1 MVDKVTN
8 KFFQIIFICFILL
21 FFSCSKADK
30 IILYNQMFATDSIP
44 EAGIDSIGFLMRKH
58 VIVVTVKDK
67 NEIHVYNAM
76 NGEFKKSIKRDN
88 AFPNGITTINDQ
100 FVLVTER
107 DNKQVAVFNSSM
119 EFLGTFGNNE
129 LRSPYG
135 ITFYQQDNNSYKVL
149 VTDSYEYNNPRED
162 RILGWDFTIK
172 NGEFYTGKATVL
184 GNPTLYQVESIKADK
199 HYQTLLVAEEMK
211 EHHKVMVLDLVSG
224 EVIKEDLGNFN
235 RGNDPEGIALV
246 TNKDN
251 GGYWICTEQSKTD
264 NRFHLYDR
272 KTLEYMTTMYLD
284 NVSYTDGIATAYMHG
299 KWYLYAVDNDARVV
313 AFELPEINS

>member
-1 MVDKVTN
+1 MN
-8 KFFQIIFICFILL
+8 FLRSIFFLFFILTIGC
-21 FFSCSKADK
+21 SSKADVITLK
-30 IILYNQMFATDSIP
+30 NPMFVTESLTD
-44 EAGIDSIGFLMRKH
+44 AGMDSIGFLMRKH

-67 NEIHVYNAM
+67 NELHVYNAM
-76 NGEFKKSIKRDN
+76 NGELKKSIKREN

-119 EFLGTFGNNE
+119 EFLGSFGNNE

-135 ITFYQQDNNSYKVL
+135 ITFYKQDNSSYKVL

-162 RILGWDFTIK
+162 RILTWDFSIE
-172 NGEFYTGKATVL
+172 NESFNVSKASVL
-184 GNPTLYQVESIKADK
+184 GNPTLYQVESIQADK
-199 HYQTLLVAEEMK
+199 HYNTLLVAEEME
-211 EHHKVMVLDLVSG
+211 EHHKVMVLDLMTG
-224 EVIKEDLGNFN
+224 EVLKEDLGDFN

-246 TNKDN
+246 INEDHQ
-251 GGYWICTEQSKTD
+251 GYWICTEQSKTD

-272 KTLEYMTTMYLD
+272 KTLENFATMYLD

-299 KWYLYAVDNDARVV
+299 KWFLYAVDNDARVA
-313 AFELPEINS
+313 AFELPEIN

>member
-1 MVDKVTN
+1 MNFN
-8 KFFQIIFICFILL
+8 KLFLSFIAILIFSCNPSHQIIVL
-21 FFSCSKADK
+21 D
-30 IILYNQMFATDSIP
+30 NPMFATEPVED
-44 EAGIDSIGFLMRKH
+44 AGMDSIGFLMRKH

-88 AFPNGITTINDQ
+88 AFPNGVTTINDQ

-119 EFLGTFGNNE
+119 DFLGTFGNDE

-135 ITFYQQDNNSYKVL
+135 ITFYKQEDGLYKVL

-162 RILGWDFTIK
+162 RILTWDFTID
-172 NGEFYTGKATVL
+172 NESFNVSSASVL
-184 GNPTLYQVESIKADK
+184 GNPTLYQVESIYADQ

-211 EHHKVMVLDLVSG
+211 EHHKVMALDLMTG
-224 EVIKEDLGNFN
+224 EVKKEDLGNFN

-246 TNKDN
+246 INKDN
-251 GGYWICTEQSKTD
+251 NGYWICTEQSKTD

-272 KTLEYMTTMYLD
+272 KTLEYMNTMYLD

-299 KWYLYAVDNDARVV
+299 KWFLYAVDNDARVV
-313 AFELPEINS
+313 AFELPEIN

>member
-1 MVDKVTN
+1 MNFN
-8 KFFQIIFICFILL
+8 KLFLSFIAILI
-21 FFSCSKADK
+21 FSCNPSHQVIVLD
-30 IILYNQMFATDSIP
+30 NPMFATDP
-44 EAGIDSIGFLMRKH
+44 VEDAGMDSIGFLMRKH

-88 AFPNGITTINDQ
+88 AFPNGVTTINDQ

-119 EFLGTFGNNE
+119 DFLGTFGNDE

-135 ITFYQQDNNSYKVL
+135 ITFYKQEEGLYKVL

-162 RILGWDFTIK
+162 RILTWDFTID
-172 NGEFYTGKATVL
+172 NESFNVSSATVL
-184 GNPTLYQVESIKADK
+184 GNPTLYQVESIYADQ
-199 HYQTLLVAEEMK
+199 HYQTLLVAEEMQ
-211 EHHKVMVLDLVSG
+211 EHHKVMALDLMTG
-224 EVIKEDLGNFN
+224 EVKKEDLGNFN

-246 TNKDN
+246 INKDN
-251 GGYWICTEQSKTD
+251 NGYWICTEQSKTD

-272 KTLEYMTTMYLD
+272 KTLEYMTTMFLD

-299 KWYLYAVDNDARVV
+299 KWFLYAVDNDARVV
-313 AFELPEINS
+313 AFELPEIN

>member
-1 MVDKVTN
+1 MNFN
-8 KFFQIIFICFILL
+8 KLFLSFIGILI
-21 FFSCSKADK
+21 FSCNPSHQVIVLD
-30 IILYNQMFATDSIP
+30 NPMFATDP
-44 EAGIDSIGFLMRKH
+44 VEDAGMDSIGFLMRKH

-88 AFPNGITTINDQ
+88 AFPNGVTTINDQ

-119 EFLGTFGNNE
+119 DFLGTFGNNE

-135 ITFYQQDNNSYKVL
+135 ITFYKQEEGLYKVL

-162 RILGWDFTIK
+162 RILTWDFTIDK
-172 NGEFYTGKATVL
+172 ESFNVSSASVL
-184 GNPTLYQVESIKADK
+184 GNPTLYQVESIYADQ
-199 HYQTLLVAEEMK
+199 HYQTVLVAEEMK
-211 EHHKVMVLDLVSG
+211 EHHKVMALDLMTG
-224 EVIKEDLGNFN
+224 EVVKEDLGNFN

-246 TNKDN
+246 INKDN
-251 GGYWICTEQSKTD
+251 NGYWICTEQSKTD

-272 KTLEYMTTMYLD
+272 KTLEYMNTMYLD

-299 KWYLYAVDNDARVV
+299 KWFLYAVDNDARVV
-313 AFELPEINS
+313 AFELPEIN

>member
-1 MVDKVTN
+1 MNFN
-8 KFFQIIFICFILL
+8 KLFLSFIAILI
-21 FFSCSKADK
+21 FSCNPSHQVIVLD
-30 IILYNQMFATDSIP
+30 NPMFATDP
-44 EAGIDSIGFLMRKH
+44 VEDAGMDSIGFLMRKH

-88 AFPNGITTINDQ
+88 AFPNGVTTINDQ

-119 EFLGTFGNNE
+119 DFLGTFGNDE

-135 ITFYQQDNNSYKVL
+135 ITFYKQEEGLYKVL

-162 RILGWDFTIK
+162 RILTWDFTID
-172 NGEFYTGKATVL
+172 NESFNVSSATVL
-184 GNPTLYQVESIKADK
+184 GNPTLYQVESIYADQ
-199 HYQTLLVAEEMK
+199 HYQTLLVAEEMQ
-211 EHHKVMVLDLVSG
+211 EHHKVMALDLMTG
-224 EVIKEDLGNFN
+224 EVKKEDLGNFN

-246 TNKDN
+246 INKDN
-251 GGYWICTEQSKTD
+251 NGYWICTEQSKTD

-272 KTLEYMTTMYLD
+272 KTLEYMNTMYLD

-299 KWYLYAVDNDARVV
+299 KWFLYAVDNDSRVV
-313 AFELPEINS
+313 AFELPEIN

>member
-1 MVDKVTN
+1 MKIL
-8 KFFQIIFICFILL
+8 KFCIISSL
-21 FFSCSKADK
+21 FFIIGCNSKPH
-30 IILYNQMFATDSIP
+30 IITLDNPMFATESVAD
-44 EAGIDSIGFLMRKH
+44 AGMDSIGFLMRKH

-67 NEIHVYNAM
+67 NELHVYGAM
-76 NGEFKKSIKRDN
+76 NGKFKKSIKREN
-88 AFPNGITTINDQ
+88 AYPNGITTINDQ

-119 EFLGTFGNNE
+119 DFLGTFGNDE

-135 ITFYQQDNNSYKVL
+135 ITYYKQENNSYKIL

-162 RILGWDFTIK
+162 RILSWDFTIES
-172 NGEFYTGKATVL
+172 GEFSVGPATVL
-184 GNPTLYQVESIKADK
+184 GNPTLYQVESIQADK

-211 EHHKVMVLDLVSG
+211 EHHKVMALDLMTG
-224 EVIKEDLGNFN
+224 EVINEDLGNFD
-235 RGNDPEGIALV
+235 RGDDPEGIALV
-246 TNKDN
+246 INKDN
-251 GGYWICTEQSKTD
+251 NGYWICTEQSKTD

-272 KTLEYMTTMYLD
+272 KTLEYKTTMYLD

-313 AFELPEINS
+313 AFELPEIN

>member
-1 MVDKVTN
+1 MNFN
-8 KFFQIIFICFILL
+8 KLFLSFIAILIFSCNPSHQIIVL
-21 FFSCSKADK
+21 D
-30 IILYNQMFATDSIP
+30 NPMFATEPVED
-44 EAGIDSIGFLMRKH
+44 AGMDSIGFLMRKH

-88 AFPNGITTINDQ
+88 AFPNGVTTINDQ

-119 EFLGTFGNNE
+119 DFLGTFGNDE

-135 ITFYQQDNNSYKVL
+135 ITFYKQEDGLYKVL

-162 RILGWDFTIK
+162 RILTWDFTID
-172 NGEFYTGKATVL
+172 NESFNVSSASVL
-184 GNPTLYQVESIKADK
+184 GNPTLYQVESIYADQ
-199 HYQTLLVAEEMK
+199 HYQTLLVAEEMQ
-211 EHHKVMVLDLVSG
+211 EHHKVMALDLMTG
-224 EVIKEDLGNFN
+224 EVKKEDLGNFN

-246 TNKDN
+246 INKDN
-251 GGYWICTEQSKTD
+251 NGYWICTEQSKTD

-272 KTLEYMTTMYLD
+272 KTLEYMNTMYLD

-299 KWYLYAVDNDARVV
+299 KWFLYAVDNDARVV
-313 AFELPEINS
+313 AFELPEIN

>member
-1 MVDKVTN
+1 MKIL
-8 KFFQIIFICFILL
+8 KFYFISSL
-21 FFSCSKADK
+21 FFIIGCNSKPNV
-30 IILYNQMFATDSIP
+30 IILDSPMFVTESVAD
-44 EAGIDSIGFLMRKH
+44 AGMDSIGFLMRKH

-67 NEIHVYNAM
+67 NELHVYGAM
-76 NGEFKKSIKRDN
+76 NGKFKKSIKRED
-88 AFPNGITTINDQ
+88 AYPNGITTINDQ

-119 EFLGTFGNNE
+119 EFLGTFGNDE

-135 ITFYQQDNNSYKVL
+135 ITFYKQENNSYKVL

-162 RILGWDFTIK
+162 RILSWDFTI
-172 NGEFYTGKATVL
+172 ESGKFSVGPATVL
-184 GNPTLYQVESIKADK
+184 GNPTLYQVESIQADK

-211 EHHKVMVLDLVSG
+211 EHHKVMALDLMTG
-224 EVIKEDLGNFN
+224 EVIKEDLGNFD

-246 TNKDN
+246 INKDN
-251 GGYWICTEQSKTD
+251 NGYWICTEQSKTD

-272 KTLEYMTTMYLD
+272 KTLEYKTTMYLD

-299 KWYLYAVDNDARVV
+299 KWFLYAVDNDARIV
-313 AFELPEINS
+313 AFELPEIN

>member
-1 MVDKVTN
+1 
-8 KFFQIIFICFILL
+8 
-21 FFSCSKADK
+21 
-30 IILYNQMFATDSIP
+30 
-44 EAGIDSIGFLMRKH
+44 MRKH

-88 AFPNGITTINDQ
+88 AFPNGVTTINDQ

-119 EFLGTFGNNE
+119 DFLGTFGNDE

-135 ITFYQQDNNSYKVL
+135 ITFYKQEEGLYKVL

-162 RILGWDFTIK
+162 RILTWDFTID
-172 NGEFYTGKATVL
+172 NESFNVSSATVL
-184 GNPTLYQVESIKADK
+184 GNPTLYQVESIYADQ
-199 HYQTLLVAEEMK
+199 HYQTLLVAEEMQ
-211 EHHKVMVLDLVSG
+211 EHHKVMALDLMTG
-224 EVIKEDLGNFN
+224 EVKKEDLGNFK

-246 TNKDN
+246 INKDN
-251 GGYWICTEQSKTD
+251 NGYWICTEQSKTD

-272 KTLEYMTTMYLD
+272 KTLEYMNTMYLD

-299 KWYLYAVDNDARVV
+299 KWFLYAVDNDARVV
-313 AFELPEINS
+313 AFELPEIN

>member
-1 MVDKVTN
+1 MNFN
-8 KFFQIIFICFILL
+8 KLFLSFIAILI
-21 FFSCSKADK
+21 FSCNPSHQVIVLD
-30 IILYNQMFATDSIP
+30 NPMFATDP
-44 EAGIDSIGFLMRKH
+44 VEDAGMDSIGFLMRKH

-88 AFPNGITTINDQ
+88 AFPNGVTTINDQ

-119 EFLGTFGNNE
+119 DFLGTFGNDE

-135 ITFYQQDNNSYKVL
+135 ITFYKQEEGLYKVL

-162 RILGWDFTIK
+162 RILTWDFTID
-172 NGEFYTGKATVL
+172 NESFNVSSASVL
-184 GNPTLYQVESIKADK
+184 GYPTLYQVESIYADQ

-211 EHHKVMVLDLVSG
+211 EHHKVMALDLMTG
-224 EVIKEDLGNFN
+224 EVKKEDLGNFN

-246 TNKDN
+246 INKDN
-251 GGYWICTEQSKTD
+251 NGYWICTEQSKTD

-272 KTLEYMTTMYLD
+272 KTLEYMNTMYLD

-299 KWYLYAVDNDARVV
+299 KWFLYAVDNDARVV
-313 AFELPEINS
+313 AFELPEIN

>member
-1 MVDKVTN
+1 MKIL
-8 KFFQIIFICFILL
+8 KFYLISSL
-21 FFSCSKADK
+21 FFIIGCNSKPNV
-30 IILYNQMFATDSIP
+30 IILDSPMFVTESVAD
-44 EAGIDSIGFLMRKH
+44 AGMDSIGFLMRKH

-67 NEIHVYNAM
+67 NELHVYGAM
-76 NGEFKKSIKRDN
+76 NGKFKKSIKREN
-88 AFPNGITTINDQ
+88 AYPNGITTINDQ

-119 EFLGTFGNNE
+119 EFLGTFGNDE

-135 ITFYQQDNNSYKVL
+135 ITFYKQENNSYKVL

-162 RILGWDFTIK
+162 RILSWDFTIES
-172 NGEFYTGKATVL
+172 GEFSVGPATVL
-184 GNPTLYQVESIKADK
+184 GNPTLYQVESIQADK
-199 HYQTLLVAEEMK
+199 YYQTLLVAEEMK
-211 EHHKVMVLDLVSG
+211 EHHKVMALDLMTG
-224 EVIKEDLGNFN
+224 EVIKEDLGNFD

-246 TNKDN
+246 INKDN
-251 GGYWICTEQSKTD
+251 NGYWICTEQSKTD

-272 KTLEYMTTMYLD
+272 KTLDYKTTMYLD

-313 AFELPEINS
+313 AFELPEIN

>member
-1 MVDKVTN
+1 MNFN
-8 KFFQIIFICFILL
+8 KLFLSFIAILI
-21 FFSCSKADK
+21 FSCNPSHQVIVLD
-30 IILYNQMFATDSIP
+30 NPMFATDP
-44 EAGIDSIGFLMRKH
+44 VEDAGMDSIGFLMRKH

-88 AFPNGITTINDQ
+88 AFPNGVTTINDQ

-119 EFLGTFGNNE
+119 DFLGTFGNDE
-129 LRSPYG
+129 LRSPYW
-135 ITFYQQDNNSYKVL
+135 ITFYKQEEGLYKVL

-162 RILGWDFTIK
+162 RILTWDFTID
-172 NGEFYTGKATVL
+172 NESFNISSASVL
-184 GNPTLYQVESIKADK
+184 GNPTLYQVESIYADQ
-199 HYQTLLVAEEMK
+199 HYQTLLVAEEMQ
-211 EHHKVMVLDLVSG
+211 EHHKVMALDLMTG
-224 EVIKEDLGNFN
+224 EVKKEDLGNFN

-246 TNKDN
+246 INKDN
-251 GGYWICTEQSKTD
+251 NGYWICTEQSKTD

-299 KWYLYAVDNDARVV
+299 KWFLYAVDNDARVV
-313 AFELPEINS
+313 AFELPEIN

>member
-1 MVDKVTN
+1 MNFN
-8 KFFQIIFICFILL
+8 KLFLSFIAILI
-21 FFSCSKADK
+21 FSCNPSHQVIVLD
-30 IILYNQMFATDSIP
+30 NPMFATDP
-44 EAGIDSIGFLMRKH
+44 VEDAGMDSIGFLMRKH

-88 AFPNGITTINDQ
+88 AFPNGVTTINDQ

-119 EFLGTFGNNE
+119 DFLGTFGNDD

-135 ITFYQQDNNSYKVL
+135 ITFYKQEEGLYKVL

-162 RILGWDFTIK
+162 RILTWDFTID
-172 NGEFYTGKATVL
+172 NESFNVSSATVL
-184 GNPTLYQVESIKADK
+184 GNPTLYQVESIYADQ
-199 HYQTLLVAEEMK
+199 HYQTLLVAEEMQ
-211 EHHKVMVLDLVSG
+211 EHHKVMALDLMTG
-224 EVIKEDLGNFN
+224 EVKKEDLGNFN

-246 TNKDN
+246 INKDN
-251 GGYWICTEQSKTD
+251 NGYWICTEQSKTD

-272 KTLEYMTTMYLD
+272 KTLEYMNTMYLD

-299 KWYLYAVDNDARVV
+299 KWFLYAVDNDARVV
-313 AFELPEINS
+313 AFELPEIN

>member
-1 MVDKVTN
+1 MKIL
-8 KFFQIIFICFILL
+8 KFCIISSL
-21 FFSCSKADK
+21 FFIIGCNSKPH
-30 IILYNQMFATDSIP
+30 IITLDNPMFATKPVSD
-44 EAGIDSIGFLMRKH
+44 AGMDSIGFLMRKH

-67 NEIHVYNAM
+67 NELHVYGAM
-76 NGEFKKSIKRDN
+76 NGKFKKSIKREN
-88 AFPNGITTINDQ
+88 AYPNGITTINDQ

-119 EFLGTFGNNE
+119 DFLGTFGNDE

-135 ITFYQQDNNSYKVL
+135 ITYYKQENNSYKIL

-162 RILGWDFTIK
+162 RILSWDFTIES
-172 NGEFYTGKATVL
+172 GEFSVGPATVL
-184 GNPTLYQVESIKADK
+184 GNPTLYQVESIQADK

-211 EHHKVMVLDLVSG
+211 EHHKVMALDLMTG
-224 EVIKEDLGNFN
+224 EVINEDLGNFD
-235 RGNDPEGIALV
+235 RGDDPEGIALV
-246 TNKDN
+246 INKDN
-251 GGYWICTEQSKTD
+251 NGYWICTEQSKTD

-272 KTLEYMTTMYLD
+272 KTLEYKTTMYLD

-313 AFELPEINS
+313 AFELPEIN

>member
-1 MVDKVTN
+1 MN
-8 KFFQIIFICFILL
+8 FLRSFFFLFFILTIGC
-21 FFSCSKADK
+21 SSKADVITLK
-30 IILYNQMFATDSIP
+30 NPMFVTESLTD
-44 EAGIDSIGFLMRKH
+44 AGMDSIGFLMRKH

-67 NEIHVYNAM
+67 NELHVYNAM
-76 NGEFKKSIKRDN
+76 NGELKKSIKREN

-119 EFLGTFGNNE
+119 EFLGSFGSNE

-135 ITFYQQDNNSYKVL
+135 ITFYKQDNSSYKVL

-162 RILGWDFTIK
+162 RILTWDFSIE
-172 NGEFYTGKATVL
+172 NESFNVSKASVL
-184 GNPTLYQVESIKADK
+184 GNPTLYQVESIQADK
-199 HYQTLLVAEEMK
+199 HYNTLLVAEEME
-211 EHHKVMVLDLVSG
+211 EHHKVMVLDLMTG
-224 EVIKEDLGNFN
+224 EVLKEDLGDFN

-246 TNKDN
+246 INEDHQ
-251 GGYWICTEQSKTD
+251 GYWICTEQSKTD

-272 KTLEYMTTMYLD
+272 KTLENFATMYLD

-299 KWYLYAVDNDARVV
+299 KWFLYAVDNDARVA
-313 AFELPEINS
+313 AFELPEIN

>member
-1 MVDKVTN
+1 MNFN
-8 KFFQIIFICFILL
+8 KLFLSFIAILI
-21 FFSCSKADK
+21 FSCNPSHQVIVLD
-30 IILYNQMFATDSIP
+30 NPMFATDP
-44 EAGIDSIGFLMRKH
+44 VEDAGMDSIGFLMRKH

-88 AFPNGITTINDQ
+88 AFPNGVTTINDQ

-119 EFLGTFGNNE
+119 DFLGTFGNDE

-135 ITFYQQDNNSYKVL
+135 ITFYKQEEGLYKVL

-162 RILGWDFTIK
+162 RILTWDFKID
-172 NGEFYTGKATVL
+172 NESFNVSSASVL
-184 GNPTLYQVESIKADK
+184 GNPTLYQVESIYADQ
-199 HYQTLLVAEEMK
+199 HYQTLLVAEEMQ
-211 EHHKVMVLDLVSG
+211 EHHKVMALDLMTG
-224 EVIKEDLGNFN
+224 EVKKEDLGNFN

-246 TNKDN
+246 INKDN
-251 GGYWICTEQSKTD
+251 NGYWICTEQSKTD

-272 KTLEYMTTMYLD
+272 KTLEYMNTMYLD

-299 KWYLYAVDNDARVV
+299 KWFLYAVDNDARVV
-313 AFELPEINS
+313 AFELPEIN

>member
-1 MVDKVTN
+1 MN
-8 KFFQIIFICFILL
+8 FLRSFFFLFFILTIGC
-21 FFSCSKADK
+21 SSKADVITLK
-30 IILYNQMFATDSIP
+30 NPMFVTESLTD
-44 EAGIDSIGFLMRKH
+44 AGMDSIGFLMRKH

-67 NEIHVYNAM
+67 NELHVYNAM
-76 NGEFKKSIKRDN
+76 NGELKKSIKREN

-119 EFLGTFGNNE
+119 EFLGSFGNNE

-135 ITFYQQDNNSYKVL
+135 ITFYKQDNSSYKVL

-162 RILGWDFTIK
+162 RILTWDFSIE
-172 NGEFYTGKATVL
+172 NESFNVSEASVL
-184 GNPTLYQVESIKADK
+184 GNPTLYQVESIQADK
-199 HYQTLLVAEEMK
+199 HYNTLLVAEEME
-211 EHHKVMVLDLVSG
+211 EHHKVMVLDLMTG
-224 EVIKEDLGNFN
+224 EVLKEDLGDFN

-246 TNKDN
+246 INKDHQ
-251 GGYWICTEQSKTD
+251 GYWICTEQSKAD

-272 KTLEYMTTMYLD
+272 KTLENFATMYLD

-299 KWYLYAVDNDARVV
+299 KWFLYAVDNDARVA
-313 AFELPEINS
+313 AFELPEIN

>member
-1 MVDKVTN
+1 MNFN
-8 KFFQIIFICFILL
+8 KLFLSFIAILIFSCNPSHQIIVL
-21 FFSCSKADK
+21 D
-30 IILYNQMFATDSIP
+30 NPMFATEPVED
-44 EAGIDSIGFLMRKH
+44 AGMDSIGFLMRKH

-88 AFPNGITTINDQ
+88 AFPNGVTTINDQ

-119 EFLGTFGNNE
+119 DFLGTFGNDE

-135 ITFYQQDNNSYKVL
+135 ITFYKQEEGLYKVL

-162 RILGWDFTIK
+162 RILTWDFTID
-172 NGEFYTGKATVL
+172 NESFNVSSASVL
-184 GNPTLYQVESIKADK
+184 GNPTLYQVESIYADQ
-199 HYQTLLVAEEMK
+199 HYQTVLVAEEMK
-211 EHHKVMVLDLVSG
+211 EHHKVMALDLMTG
-224 EVIKEDLGNFN
+224 EVKKEDLGNFN

-246 TNKDN
+246 INKDN
-251 GGYWICTEQSKTD
+251 NGYWICTEQSKTD

-272 KTLEYMTTMYLD
+272 KTLEYMNTMYLD

-299 KWYLYAVDNDARVV
+299 KWFLYAVDNDARVV
-313 AFELPEINS
+313 AFELPEIN

>member
-1 MVDKVTN
+1 MNFN
-8 KFFQIIFICFILL
+8 KLFLSFIAILI
-21 FFSCSKADK
+21 FSCNPSHQVIVLD
-30 IILYNQMFATDSIP
+30 NPMFATDP
-44 EAGIDSIGFLMRKH
+44 VEDAGMDSIGFLMRKH

-88 AFPNGITTINDQ
+88 AFPNGVTTINDQ

-119 EFLGTFGNNE
+119 DFLGTFGNDE

-135 ITFYQQDNNSYKVL
+135 ITFYKQEEGLYKVL

-162 RILGWDFTIK
+162 RILTWDFKID
-172 NGEFYTGKATVL
+172 NESFNVSSATVL
-184 GNPTLYQVESIKADK
+184 GNPTLYQVESIYADQ
-199 HYQTLLVAEEMK
+199 HYQTVLVAEEMQ
-211 EHHKVMVLDLVSG
+211 EHHKVMALDLMTG
-224 EVIKEDLGNFN
+224 EVKKEDLGNFN

-246 TNKDN
+246 INKDN
-251 GGYWICTEQSKTD
+251 NGYWICTEQSKTD

-272 KTLEYMTTMYLD
+272 KTLEYMNTMYLD

-299 KWYLYAVDNDARVV
+299 KWFLYAVDNDARVV
-313 AFELPEINS
+313 AFELPEIN

>member
-1 MVDKVTN
+1 M
-8 KFFQIIFICFILL
+8 KFLRFFFFLFFILTIGC
-21 FFSCSKADK
+21 SSKADVITLK
-30 IILYNQMFATDSIP
+30 NPMFVTESLTD
-44 EAGIDSIGFLMRKH
+44 AGMDSIGFLMRKH

-67 NEIHVYNAM
+67 NELHVYNAM
-76 NGEFKKSIKRDN
+76 NGELKKSIKREN

-119 EFLGTFGNNE
+119 EFLGSFGNNE

-135 ITFYQQDNNSYKVL
+135 ITFYKQDNSSYKVL

-162 RILGWDFTIK
+162 RILTWDFSIE
-172 NGEFYTGKATVL
+172 NESFNVSEASVL
-184 GNPTLYQVESIKADK
+184 GNPTLYQVESIQADK
-199 HYQTLLVAEEMK
+199 HYNTLLVAEEME
-211 EHHKVMVLDLVSG
+211 EHHKVMVLDLMTG
-224 EVIKEDLGNFN
+224 EVLKEDLGDFN

-246 TNKDN
+246 INKN
-251 GGYWICTEQSKTD
+251 HQGYWICTEQSKAD

-272 KTLEYMTTMYLD
+272 KTLEKFATMYLD

-299 KWYLYAVDNDARVV
+299 KWFLYAVDNDARVA
-313 AFELPEINS
+313 AFELPEIN

>member
-1 MVDKVTN
+1 MNFN
-8 KFFQIIFICFILL
+8 KLFLSFIAILI
-21 FFSCSKADK
+21 FSCNPSHQVIVLD
-30 IILYNQMFATDSIP
+30 NPMFATDP
-44 EAGIDSIGFLMRKH
+44 VEDAGMDSIGFLMRKH

-88 AFPNGITTINDQ
+88 AFPNGVTTINDQ

-119 EFLGTFGNNE
+119 DFLGTFGNDE

-135 ITFYQQDNNSYKVL
+135 ITFYKQEDGLYKVL

-162 RILGWDFTIK
+162 RILTWDFTID
-172 NGEFYTGKATVL
+172 NESFNVSSASVL
-184 GNPTLYQVESIKADK
+184 GNPTLYQVESIYADQ

-211 EHHKVMVLDLVSG
+211 EHHKVMALDLMTG
-224 EVIKEDLGNFN
+224 EVKKEDLGNFN

-246 TNKDN
+246 INKDN
-251 GGYWICTEQSKTD
+251 NGYWICTEQSKTD

-272 KTLEYMTTMYLD
+272 KTLEYMNTMYLD

-299 KWYLYAVDNDARVV
+299 KWFLYAVDNDARVV
-313 AFELPEINS
+313 AFELPEIN

>member
-1 MVDKVTN
+1 MNFN
-8 KFFQIIFICFILL
+8 KLFLSFIAILI
-21 FFSCSKADK
+21 FSCNPSHQVIVLD
-30 IILYNQMFATDSIP
+30 NPMFATDP
-44 EAGIDSIGFLMRKH
+44 VEDAGMDSIGFLMRKH

-88 AFPNGITTINDQ
+88 AFPNGVTTINDQ

-119 EFLGTFGNNE
+119 DFLGTFGNDE

-135 ITFYQQDNNSYKVL
+135 ITFYKQEDGLYKVL

-162 RILGWDFTIK
+162 RILTWDFTID
-172 NGEFYTGKATVL
+172 NESFNVSSATVL
-184 GNPTLYQVESIKADK
+184 GNPTLYQVESIYADQ
-199 HYQTLLVAEEMK
+199 HYQTLLVAEEMQ
-211 EHHKVMVLDLVSG
+211 EHHKVMALDLMTG
-224 EVIKEDLGNFN
+224 EVKKEDLGNFN

-246 TNKDN
+246 INKDN
-251 GGYWICTEQSKTD
+251 NGYWICTEQSKTD

-272 KTLEYMTTMYLD
+272 KTLEYMNTMYLD

-299 KWYLYAVDNDARVV
+299 KWFLYAVDNDARVV
-313 AFELPEINS
+313 AFELPEIN